1 MKMHDLTLKTKQGW
15 MVDRK
20 GRSKPVDTV
29 SVTFPVNQE
38 EVVIQT
44 CSIDVPLGSLGLS
57 VAEMDELAVRWCRM
71 RDIDTGSD
79 APPWKDNQCHAMTK
93 GSVTSGYASRRCTK
107 YNGYGPGQKYCKQH
121 ARLR

>member
-1 MKMHDLTLKTKQGW
+1 MHDLVLKTNEGW

-20 GRSKPVDTV
+20 GRSKPIDTV
-29 SVTFPVNQE
+29 NVTFPVNQE
-38 EVVIQT
+38 EVVIQV

-93 GSVTSGYASRRCTK
+93 GSVTSGHASRRCSK
-107 YNGYGPGQKYCKQH
+107 YNGYGPGQKFCKQH